1 MLVTEYNR
9 RRKLVKS
16 TCEQYGAYTSREKLR
31 AKLLLGGESDQD
43 RLPGVETDEHLW
55 SLIKRSDI
63 SSFC

>member
-31 AKLLLGGESDQD
+31 AKLLLGGENDQ
-43 RLPGVETDEHLW
+43 RLPGVETDEQLW
-55 SLIKRSDI
+55 SLLKR
-63 SSFC
+63 

>member
-31 AKLLLGGESDQD
+31 AKLLLGGENDLGQ
-43 RLPGVETDEHLW
+43 RLPGVETDEQLW
-55 SLIKRSDI
+55 SLLKR
-63 SSFC
+63 